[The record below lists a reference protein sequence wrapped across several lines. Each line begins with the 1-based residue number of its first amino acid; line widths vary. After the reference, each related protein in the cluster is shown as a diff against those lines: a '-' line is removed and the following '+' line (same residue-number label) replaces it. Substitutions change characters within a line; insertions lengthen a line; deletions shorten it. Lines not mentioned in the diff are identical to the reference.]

1 MIKSKALKK
10 YYGRKAYADGYYG
23 RIREHA
29 VIEDVDGMREEY
41 SLDIGAD
48 GMMIAE
54 SVVVI
59 EKLNFLAKNNVVV
72 AIAMVDGRTYVGN
85 AVLNPKDEYSENI
98 LGRRLA
104 LARALQDADGEDYIL
119 EEVSNMNDSDG
130 DEDDDEPFAYCDCC
144 GEPIYDEDDC
154 QETAD
159 GYYACCDDCR
169 VSLEESEFWEDEE
182 EEEVDPDG
190 TEDTEEHYI

>member
-1 MIKSKALKK
+1 MIKSKAHKK

-48 GMMIAE
+48 GMMTAE

-59 EKLNFLAKNNVVV
+59 EKLNFLSKNNVVV
-72 AIAMVDGRTYVGN
+72 AIAVVDGRTYVGN
-85 AVLNPKDEYSENI
+85 AVLNPKDTYSENM

-119 EEVSNMNDSDG
+119 DEVSDMNDPDG
-130 DEDDDEPFAYCDCC
+130 DDEPVAYCDCC
-144 GEPIYDEDDC
+144 GEPIYEEDDY

-169 VSLEESEFWEDEE
+169 EALEESEFWEDEE
-182 EEEVDPDG
+182 EEVDPDG
-190 TEDTEEHYI
+190 TENAEEHYI

>member
-1 MIKSKALKK
+1 MIKSKALKN

-23 RIREHA
+23 HIREHA
-29 VIEDVDGMREEY
+29 VIEDADGMREEY

-48 GMMIAE
+48 GMMTAE

-59 EKLNFLAKNNVVV
+59 EKLNFLSKNNVVV
-72 AIAMVDGRTYVGN
+72 AIAVVDGRTYVGN
-85 AVLNPKDEYSENI
+85 AVLNPKDEYSENM

-119 EEVSNMNDSDG
+119 DEVSDMNDSDG
-130 DEDDDEPFAYCDCC
+130 EDEPFIYCDCC
-144 GEPIYDEDDC
+144 GKLIHDEDDY

-159 GYYACCDDCR
+159 GYYACCDECR
-169 VSLEESEFWEDEE
+169 KALEEDES
-182 EEEVDPDG
+182 DG
-190 TEDTEEHYI
+190 TEDAEEENI

>member
-1 MIKSKALKK
+1 MIKSKAHKK

-29 VIEDVDGMREEY
+29 VIEDADGMREEY

-48 GMMIAE
+48 GMMTAE

-59 EKLNFLAKNNVVV
+59 EKLNFLSKNNVVV
-72 AIAMVDGRTYVGN
+72 AIAVVDGRTYVGN
-85 AVLNPKDEYSENI
+85 AVLNPKDEYSENV

-119 EEVSNMNDSDG
+119 DEVSEMNDSDG
-130 DEDDDEPFAYCDCC
+130 DDDEPFAYCDCC
-144 GEPIYDEDDC
+144 GEPIYDDDDYH
-154 QETAD
+154 ETAD
-159 GYYACCDDCR
+159 GYYACCDDCLEA
-169 VSLEESEFWEDEE
+169 LEENEFEEDEE
-182 EEEVDPDG
+182 VDSDG
-190 TEDTEEHYI
+190 TENAEEHYI

>member
-48 GMMIAE
+48 GIMTAE
-54 SVVVI
+54 EVVVI

-72 AIAMVDGRTYVGN
+72 AIAVVDGRTYVGH
-85 AVLNPKDEYSENI
+85 AVLNPKDDYSENM

-104 LARALQDADGEDYIL
+104 LARALQDADGEGYIL
-119 EEVSNMNDSDG
+119 DEVSDINHPDGDDDDCEPEYLGCCEWCGEEIYEDDEWFETSDG
-130 DEDDDEPFAYCDCC
+130 NVCCCEDCHDSY
-144 GEPIYDEDDC
+144 
-154 QETAD
+154 ETAL
-159 GYYACCDDCR
+159 A
-169 VSLEESEFWEDEE
+169 EDEE
-182 EEEVDPDG
+182 DCEEE
-190 TEDTEEHYI
+190 E

>member
-1 MIKSKALKK
+1 MIKSKAHKK

-29 VIEDVDGMREEY
+29 VIEDADGMREEY

-48 GMMIAE
+48 GIVTAE

-59 EKLNFLAKNNVVV
+59 EKLNFLSKNNVVV
-72 AIAMVDGRTYVGN
+72 AIAVVDGRTYVGN
-85 AVLNPKDEYSENI
+85 AVLNPKDTYSENM

-119 EEVSNMNDSDG
+119 DEVSDMNDPDG
-130 DEDDDEPFAYCDCC
+130 DDDDEPVAYCDCC
-144 GEPIYDEDDC
+144 GEPIYEEDDY

-159 GYYACCDDCR
+159 GYYACCDECR
-169 VSLEESEFWEDEE
+169 EALEEDEFEEDEE
-182 EEEVDPDG
+182 IDPDG
-190 TEDTEEHYI
+190 TENAEEHYI